1 VAEGVRGSAGRRQ
14 EPPVASAAG
23 RARPALSAVLVP
35 LFEEDGEARMVL
47 TRRAEHLRT
56 HTGEVSF
63 PGGRLGTGETPEEGA
78 LREAAEEVA
87 LEPTSVD
94 LVGRLGERF
103 TSSSGTTI
111 TPVVGILPSRPHLV
125 ANRSEVEHVF
135 DVALSELL
143 AEGVFR
149 EERWRVPGRVRR
161 ATDVVGSL
169 TEALRTEE
177 VTREGL
183 SLPLEV
189 DDSFPVWF
197 FELEDDTIWGTTAR
211 ILVELLCLVL
221 AV

>member
-1 VAEGVRGSAGRRQ
+1 
-14 EPPVASAAG
+14 
-23 RARPALSAVLVP
+23 
-35 LFEEDGEARMVL
+35 MVL

-197 FELEDDTIWGTTAR
+197 FELEEDKIWGTTAR